1 MDIDTKS
8 LGNVTAI
15 IGTQWGD
22 EGKGKLVDILAEK
35 YDWIVRATGG
45 ANAGHTIYV
54 NEKKFV
60 FHQIPSGALHAQA
73 KMIIGNGCVINLP
86 SLAEEIQLLANEG
99 VSLEG
104 RLFISDRTHI
114 VCDYHKKIDILQ
126 EEMKG
131 GKKIGTTGR
140 GIGPAYSDKINRM
153 GIRIGE
159 LMNWESFETH
169 YRNNLSLLQKI
180 YPGLTHDAE
189 EELSSFKKYGEALLP
204 YICDTATLLSEQI
217 AAGKKILLEGAN
229 ATMLDI
235 DHGTYPFVT
244 SSNASIGGIVTGA
257 GVPPRKID
265 SIIGILKAYTT
276 RVGAGPFPSELND
289 ETGEYLR
296 TKGGEFGAT
305 TGRPRRCG
313 WIDTVVARYACMING
328 LTHINLTKLDVLTG
342 LTTIKIVT
350 GYKING
356 KTVTSFPSDLT
367 QLNPENGFEPEFIE
381 MPGWTEPLDNC
392 TSLGQLPVT
401 AQNYVKKLE
410 EIIGL
415 PMTFIGVGHNR
426 NQMITK

>member
-1 MDIDTKS
+1 MAS
-8 LGNVTAI
+8 PNLGNITAI

-54 NEKKFV
+54 NNKKFV
-60 FHQIPSGALHAQA
+60 FHQIPSGALQLNT
-73 KMIIGNGCVINLP
+73 KMIVGNGCVINLP
-86 SLAEEIQLLANEG
+86 SLAEEIQLLKNEG

-104 RLFISDRTHI
+104 RFYLSDRAHL
-114 VCDYHKKIDILQ
+114 VCDYHKKIDVLQ

-159 LMNWESFETH
+159 LLNWEAFEAH
-169 YRNNLSLLQKI
+169 YRNNLAIVQKM
-180 YPGLTHDAE
+180 YTTLEHDAE
-189 EELSSFKKYGEALLP
+189 GELIAFKQHREELLP
-204 YICDTATLLSEQI
+204 YITNTVLLLNEQV

-244 SSNASIGGIVTGA
+244 SSNASIGGIITGT
-257 GVPPRKID
+257 GIPPRKID

-276 RVGAGPFPSELND
+276 RVGAGPFPSELDD

-296 TKGGEFGAT
+296 TKGGEFGST

-313 WIDTVVARYACMING
+313 WMDTVVARYAVMLNG
-328 LTHINLTKLDVLTG
+328 ITHINLTKLDVLTG
-342 LTTIKIVT
+342 LPTLHILVD
-350 GYKING
+350 YK
-356 KTVTSFPSDLT
+356 
-367 QLNPENGFEPEFIE
+367 ENGLEPKYLEL
-381 MPGWTEPLDNC
+381 PGWTENISSA
-392 TSLGQLPVT
+392 TSFDQLPT
-401 AQNYVKKLE
+401 NAQNYIKKLE

-415 PMTFIGVGHNR
+415 PMSFIGVGYNR
-426 NQMITK
+426 NQLIAR

>member
-1 MDIDTKS
+1 MAS
-8 LGNVTAI
+8 QPNLGNVTAI

-60 FHQIPSGALHAQA
+60 FHQVPSGALQLNT

-86 SLAEEIQLLANEG
+86 SLAEEIQLLTNESI
-99 VSLEG
+99 SLVG
-104 RLFISDRTHI
+104 RFFISDRAHL
-114 VCDYHKKIDILQ
+114 VCDYHKKIDVLQ

-153 GIRIGE
+153 GLRVGE
-159 LMNWESFETH
+159 LINWEKFEAH
-169 YRNNLSLLQKI
+169 YRSNLAHIQKM
-180 YPGLTHDAE
+180 YPTLEHNAE
-189 EELSSFKKYGEALLP
+189 EELLTFKQHREELLP
-204 YICDTATLLSEQI
+204 YITDTVTLLHTQTI
-217 AAGKKILLEGAN
+217 AGKKILLEGAN
-229 ATMLDI
+229 ATMLDV

-244 SSNASIGGIVTGA
+244 SSNASIGGIITGT
-257 GVPPRKID
+257 GIPPRNID

-276 RVGAGPFPSELND
+276 RVGAGPFPSELDN

-296 TKGGEFGAT
+296 TKGGEFGST

-313 WIDTVVARYACMING
+313 WMDTVVARYAVMING

-342 LTTIKIVT
+342 LETIRIVT
-350 GYKING
+350 GYKVNG
-356 KTVTSFPSDLT
+356 KTLESFPSDLD
-367 QLNPENGFEPEFIE
+367 QLSTENGMELEYID
-381 MPGWTEPLDNC
+381 MPGWTEALDTC
-392 TSLGQLPVT
+392 VTFEELPAN
-401 AQNYVKKLE
+401 AQAYVKKLE

-415 PMTFIGVGHNR
+415 PMTFIGVGYNR
-426 NQMITK
+426 SQLITK

>member
-1 MDIDTKS
+1 MAPSD

-22 EGKGKLVDILAEK
+22 EGKGKLVDILAPR

-60 FHQIPSGALHAQA
+60 FHQIPSGALQMNT
-73 KMIIGNGCVINLP
+73 KMIIGNGCVINIP
-86 SLAEEIQLLANEG
+86 SLAEEIELLKKEG
-99 VSLEG
+99 VSLDG
-104 RLFISDRTHI
+104 RLFISDRVHV
-114 VCDYHKKIDILQ
+114 VCDYHKKIDVLQ
-126 EEMKG
+126 EEIKG

-153 GIRIGE
+153 GIRLGE
-159 LMNWESFETH
+159 ILNWESFETH
-169 YRNNLSLLQKI
+169 YRNNLALLQKI
-180 YPGLTHDAE
+180 YPGLEHDAE
-189 EELSSFKKYGEALLP
+189 AELAAFKMHKEALIP
-204 YICDTATLLSEQI
+204 YIADTTYLLHTEMV
-217 AAGKKILLEGAN
+217 AVKKILLEGAN

-244 SSNASIGGIVTGA
+244 SSNASIGGIITGS
-257 GVPPRKID
+257 GMPPRKID

-296 TKGGEFGAT
+296 TKGGEFGST

-313 WIDTVVARYACMING
+313 WLDTVVAKYACMLNG
-328 LTHINLTKLDVLTG
+328 ITHINLTKLDVLTG
-342 LTTIKIVT
+342 LSTLRIVT
-350 GYKING
+350 GYKFNG
-356 KTVTSFPSDLT
+356 TLLESFPADLNKLT
-367 QLNPENGFEPEFIE
+367 PENGFTPEYTDL
-381 MPGWTEPLDNC
+381 PGWTEPLDNV
-392 TSLGQLPVT
+392 TKFDKLPVN

-415 PMTFIGVGHNR
+415 PMTFIGVGYNR
-426 NQMITK
+426 NQLITK

>member
-1 MDIDTKS
+1 MPQPI

-22 EGKGKLVDILAEK
+22 EGKGKLVDILAPQ

-60 FHQIPSGALHAQA
+60 FHQVPSGALQLNT

-86 SLAEEIQLLANEG
+86 SLAEEIQLLTNEG
-99 VSLEG
+99 ISLAG
-104 RLFISDRTHI
+104 RFFISDRAHL
-114 VCDYHKKIDILQ
+114 VCDYHKKIDVLQ

-153 GIRIGE
+153 GLRIGE
-159 LMNWESFETH
+159 LINWESFETH
-169 YRNNLSLLQKI
+169 YRNNLALLQKI
-180 YPGLTHDAE
+180 YPGLEHNAD
-189 EELSSFKKYGEALLP
+189 EELEAFKKHREELLP
-204 YICDTATLLSEQI
+204 YITDTVALLHEQI
-217 AAGKKILLEGAN
+217 STGKKILLEGAN

-244 SSNASIGGIVTGA
+244 SSNASIGGIITGT
-257 GVPPRKID
+257 GIPPRNID

-276 RVGAGPFPSELND
+276 RVGAGPFPSELED

-296 TKGGEFGAT
+296 TKGGEFGST

-313 WIDTVVARYACMING
+313 WMDTMVARYACMVNG
-328 LTHINLTKLDVLTG
+328 ITHINLTKLDVLTG
-342 LTTIKIVT
+342 LEKIQIVT
-350 GYKING
+350 GYKVHG
-356 KTVTSFPSDLT
+356 KSLENFPADLS
-367 QLNPENGFEPEFIE
+367 QLSSENGFEPELIE
-381 MPGWTEPLDNC
+381 MPGWTESLDNC
-392 TSLGQLPVT
+392 TEFDQLPAA

-415 PMTFIGVGHNR
+415 PMTFIGVGYNR
-426 NQMITK
+426 SQLITK

>member
-1 MDIDTKS
+1 MAHQPT

-60 FHQIPSGALHAQA
+60 FHQVPSGALQLNT

-86 SLAEEIQLLANEG
+86 SLAEEIQLLTNEG
-99 VSLEG
+99 ISLVG
-104 RLFISDRTHI
+104 RFFISDRANL
-114 VCDYHKKIDILQ
+114 VCDYHKKIDVLQ

-153 GIRIGE
+153 GLRVGE
-159 LMNWESFETH
+159 LINWERFEEH
-169 YRNNLSLLQKI
+169 YRSNLAHIQKM
-180 YPGLTHDAE
+180 YPALEHNAE
-189 EELSSFKKYGEALLP
+189 EELLDFKKHREKLLP
-204 YICDTATLLSEQI
+204 YITDTVSLLHAQTL
-217 AAGKKILLEGAN
+217 AGKRILLEGAN
-229 ATMLDI
+229 ATMLDV

-244 SSNASIGGIVTGA
+244 SSNASIGGIVTGT
-257 GVPPRKID
+257 GMPPRQID

-276 RVGAGPFPSELND
+276 RVGTGPFPSELDN

-296 TKGGEFGAT
+296 TKGGEFGST

-313 WIDTVVARYACMING
+313 WMDTMVARYAVMING

-342 LTTIKIVT
+342 LETLRIVT
-350 GYKING
+350 GYKVNG
-356 KTVTSFPSDLT
+356 KSLESFPSDLD
-367 QLNPENGFEPEFIE
+367 QLYIENGMELEYIE
-381 MPGWTEPLDNC
+381 MPGWTEPLDAY
-392 TSLGQLPVT
+392 TSFEQLPAN
-401 AQNYVKKLE
+401 AQAYVKKLE
-410 EIIGL
+410 DIIGL
-415 PMTFIGVGHNR
+415 PMTFIGVGYNR
-426 NQMITK
+426 NQLITK

>member
-1 MDIDTKS
+1 MTYTTN

-15 IGTQWGD
+15 IGAQWGD

-60 FHQIPSGALHAQA
+60 FHQVPSGALQLNT

-86 SLAEEIQLLANEG
+86 SLAEEIQLLSNEG
-99 VSLEG
+99 ISLAG
-104 RLFISDRTHI
+104 RFFISDRVHLA
-114 VCDYHKKIDILQ
+114 CDYHKKIDVLQ

-131 GKKIGTTGR
+131 GGKIGTTGR

-153 GIRIGE
+153 GLRLGE
-159 LMNWESFETH
+159 LRNWEAFETH
-169 YRNNLSLLQKI
+169 YRNNLALVQKM
-180 YPGLTHDAE
+180 YTTLEHDADAELAAFKQHRE
-189 EELSSFKKYGEALLP
+189 ELLP
-204 YICDTATLLSEQI
+204 YITDTVLLLNTQL

-244 SSNASIGGIVTGA
+244 SSNASIGGIVTGT

-276 RVGAGPFPSELND
+276 RVGAGPFPSELNN

-296 TKGGEFGAT
+296 TKGGEFGST

-313 WIDTVVARYACMING
+313 WMDTVVAKYACMVNG

-342 LTTIKIVT
+342 LPTLRIIT
-350 GYKING
+350 GYKVHG
-356 KTVTSFPSDLT
+356 KLLESFPSNLS
-367 QLNPENGFEPEFIE
+367 QLEPANGFEPEYIE

-392 TSLGQLPVT
+392 TTFEQLPAN
-401 AQNYVKKLE
+401 AQAYVAKLE

-415 PMTFIGVGHNR
+415 PMTFIGVGYNR
-426 NQMITK
+426 NQLIAK

>member
-1 MDIDTKS
+1 MAQQQD

-22 EGKGKLVDILAEK
+22 EGKGKLVDILADK

-60 FHQIPSGALHAQA
+60 FHQVPSGALQTNT

-86 SLAEEIQLLANEG
+86 SLAEEIQLLKNEG
-99 VSLEG
+99 ISLEG
-104 RLFISDRTHI
+104 RLYISDRAHI
-114 VCDYHKKIDILQ
+114 VCDYHKKIDVLQ

-153 GIRIGE
+153 GLTFGE
-159 LMNWESFETH
+159 LLNWEKFEAH
-169 YRNNLSLLQKI
+169 YKNNLALFQKM
-180 YPGLTHDAE
+180 YPGLEHNGD
-189 EELSSFKKYGEALLP
+189 EELASFKQHREELIP
-204 YICDTATLLSEQI
+204 FITNATLLVNQEVLF
-217 AAGKKILLEGAN
+217 GKKILLEGAN

-244 SSNASIGGIVTGA
+244 SSNASIGGIVTGT
-257 GVPPRKID
+257 GIPPRSIN
-265 SIIGILKAYTT
+265 SIIGIMKAYTT

-289 ETGEYLR
+289 ATGEYLR
-296 TKGGEFGAT
+296 TKGGEFGST

-313 WIDTVVARYACMING
+313 WIDTVVAKYSCMVNG
-328 LTHINLTKLDVLTG
+328 ITHINLTKLDVLTG
-342 LTTIKIVT
+342 LEKVRIVT
-350 GYKING
+350 GYKVGG
-356 KTVTSFPSDLT
+356 KTLETFPSDLD
-367 QLNPENGFEPEFIE
+367 QLYTENGLELEYIE
-381 MPGWTEPLDNC
+381 LPGWTESLDNC
-392 TSLGQLPVT
+392 ATFEQLPVA

-415 PMTFIGVGHNR
+415 PMSFIGVGYNR
-426 NQMITK
+426 SQLITK